1 MVQPRFLLVT
11 FPTQGSINPTLH
23 FADQLIR
30 VAGAQVT
37 YVTTVYAHRLMMTRG
52 GRAAARND
60 LSFVPF
66 SDGYDDGFTLGNN
79 TDRHAEEFKRRGSQ
93 ALAELIE
100 SGEKEGR
107 PYTCIVYTLLLS
119 WAADVAAEHGIP
131 AAMLWAQPAT
141 VFDLYYYYFHGYG
154 DIIREYANSKNPNF
168 SISFPGIAL
177 VMSLRDLP
185 SFFDDSNGYSSF
197 IKIFQQ
203 VFEDLDKEDNNTKVI
218 LVNTF
223 DELEPEALR
232 AIGKLSLIGIGPLI
246 PSAFLEENKEP
257 LDSTSSSSTSPV
269 SFQADLFQQ
278 SSRDYIEWLN
288 SKPKTTVVYVSFGTL
303 SVLSKPQMEEIA
315 KGLLE
320 FGRPFLWVI
329 REKRRNDSEK
339 GKNDKGADDVDELS
353 CREELDK
360 LGMIVPW
367 CYQMEVLSNES
378 IGCFVTHC
386 GWNSTL
392 ESFFSGVPVVAFPQW
407 TDQGTNAKLVEEVWK
422 TGVRVKPNEDGIVRG
437 EEIKRCLE
445 LVMGGM
451 ENGVENGEEKGEE
464 VRRSAQ
470 NWKGLAKEAVRE
482 GGSSTKNLKAFL
494 NERSLAYSQRYF
506 GVNRGLFSTST
517 LTAFTDTVALS
528 GTLLIAPFLWVIRGQ
543 CQNNKDDEYD
553 ELSCGDE
560 LDKLGMIVPCSAVV
574 ESRGEREANHPGC
587 AENVRVKHNEDGIVG
602 SEEIKRC
609 LDLVTEMKD
618 NRAKNGEENREETRR
633 INDKKWKDL
642 AREAIKEGGSSHE
655 NLKAFVNELITG
667 ETLFLSK

>member
-11 FPTQGSINPTLH
+11 FPTQGCINPTLH
-23 FADQLIR
+23 FADRLIR

-37 YVTTVYAHRLMMTRG
+37 YVTTVYAHRLMTCG

-79 TDRHAEEFKRRGSQ
+79 IGRHVDEFKRRGSQ

-107 PYTCIVYTLLLS
+107 PYTCVVYTLLLS

-168 SISFPGIAL
+168 SISFPGIPH
-177 VMSLRDLP
+177 VRSLRDLP

-232 AIGKLSLIGIGPLI
+232 AIGELSVIGIGPLI
-246 PSAFLEENKEP
+246 PTAFLEENKEP
-257 LDSTSSSSTSPV
+257 LDSTSSSTTTSPV

-329 REKRRNDSEK
+329 REKSQNDSEK
-339 GKNDKGADDVDELS
+339 GQNDKDNDDGDELS
-353 CREELDK
+353 CREVLDK

-367 CYQMEVLSNES
+367 CSQIEILSNES

-392 ESFFSGVPVVAFPQW
+392 ESIFSGVPVVAFPQW

-445 LVMGGM
+445 LVMEGK
-451 ENGVENGEEKGEE
+451 EKGEEKGEE

-470 NWKGLAKEAVRE
+470 IWKGLAKEAVRE
-482 GGSSTKNLKAFL
+482 GGSSTKNFKAFL
-494 NERSLAYSQRYF
+494 NE
-506 GVNRGLFSTST
+506 
-517 LTAFTDTVALS
+517 
-528 GTLLIAPFLWVIRGQ
+528 VI
-543 CQNNKDDEYD
+543 
-553 ELSCGDE
+553 
-560 LDKLGMIVPCSAVV
+560 
-574 ESRGEREANHPGC
+574 
-587 AENVRVKHNEDGIVG
+587 
-602 SEEIKRC
+602 
-609 LDLVTEMKD
+609 
-618 NRAKNGEENREETRR
+618 NGEGRFSLEEQ
-633 INDKKWKDL
+633 
-642 AREAIKEGGSSHE
+642 
-655 NLKAFVNELITG
+655 
-667 ETLFLSK
+667 